1 MKVWPGGR
9 FPGGAAVLPWKL
21 SNVRKMAD
29 SPIIVSPA
37 VGACVLSRA
46 GWEKLLPLGV
56 DPATDHVPSRFV
68 RAYVSCIVPDP
79 FFT

>member
-1 MKVWPGGR
+1 MEGWPGGR
-9 FPGGAAVLPWKL
+9 FRGGVAALLWKL
-21 SNVRKMAD
+21 SNARKMAE
-29 SPIIVSPA
+29 SPTIVLPA
-37 VGACVLSRA
+37 IGACVLSRA
-46 GWEKLLPLGV
+46 GWEKLLPLGA